1 VTPQEID
8 FEKII
13 PPAMLANLARA
24 HKLHKF
30 CMIFVVSP
38 AVIAQLK
45 LNQVACMTSK
55 EGSCTIMVPQALL
68 EEYYT

>member
-1 VTPQEID
+1 
-8 FEKII
+8 
-13 PPAMLANLARA
+13 MLANLARA